1 MMDERKKTVEELFQE
16 MKGLFMGIILGNNT
30 DEEDFENLIRI
41 NDNINAIIDKFDG
54 LDTDLEYY
62 KNQYICT
69 KVELEK
75 LKKQ

>member
-1 MMDERKKTVEELFQE
+1 MDERTSTVKELFQE
-16 MKGLFMGIILGNNT
+16 MKGLFMSIILGNNS
-30 DEEDFENLIRI
+30 DEDFENLIRI
-41 NDNINAIIDKFDG
+41 NYNINAIIDKFDG

-62 KNQYICT
+62 KNQYIRT

>member
-1 MMDERKKTVEELFQE
+1 MTDEREKTVKELFQE

-41 NDNINAIIDKFDG
+41 NDIINAIIYKFDG

-62 KNQYICT
+62 KNQYIRT

>member
-1 MMDERKKTVEELFQE
+1 MMDECTTVKELFQK
-16 MKGLFMGIILGNNT
+16 MKGLFMGIVLGNNT

-41 NDNINAIIDKFDG
+41 NDNINAIIDKFDK

-62 KNQYICT
+62 KNQYIRT